1 MSKNLKMA
9 TMLLLSLVS
18 GCGIENAFSPINK
31 HYDVKF
37 YSGGKLIRH
46 DQFYGNVTYNRT
58 TNKTFY
64 MIHDTL
70 RTITGDCEVNS
81 WR

>member
-1 MSKNLKMA
+1 
-9 TMLLLSLVS
+9 MLLLSLVS
-18 GCGIENAFSPINK
+18 GCGIENAFSPVNK

-58 TNKTFY
+58 TDKAFY
-64 MIHDTL
+64 FIGDTL
-70 RTITGDCEVNS
+70 RTITGETVVSS
-81 WR
+81 WH